1 MAEKIKKIH
10 GLLTPN
16 NFTLLMVDFQPQMA
30 FAVHSIDCQTLI
42 NNAVGLAKTAKLFK
56 VPTILTTVAEKS
68 FSGPMFSQIMDV
80 FPGEKTIDRTTMNF
94 WEDRNVRKAVEKF
107 GRKKLLIAGLW
118 TEICVALPA
127 ISALEDGYEVYFVE
141 DACGDVS
148 VDAHAMAVQRM
159 IQAGAVPMNWLQV
172 LLELQRDWARSETYY
187 GVLDI
192 AKSHAGAYGIGID
205 YAGFALGKEAKKA
218 A

>member
-1 MAEKIKKIH
+1 
-10 GLLTPN
+10 LTPD
-16 NFTLLMVDFQPQMA
+16 NFTLLLVDYQPQMA
-30 FAVHSIDCQTLI
+30 FAVHTIDGQTLI
-42 NNAVGLAKTAKLFK
+42 NNAVGLAKSAKLFK

-68 FSGPMFSQIMDV
+68 FSGPMFPQIQDV
-80 FPGEKTIDRTTMNF
+80 FPGEKPIDRTTMNL
-94 WEDRNVRKAVEKF
+94 WEDKNVRKAIDKI
-107 GRKKLLIAGLW
+107 GRKKILIAGLW
-118 TEICVALPA
+118 TEICIAFPA
-127 ISALEDGYEVYFVE
+127 IQALEAGYEVYFVE

-148 VDAHAMAVQRM
+148 HSAHNMAVQRM

-172 LLELQRDWARSETYY
+172 LGELQRDWARSETYH

-192 AKSHAGAYGIGID
+192 AKEHAGAYGIGIV

>member
-1 MAEKIKKIH
+1 MADKVH
-10 GLLTPN
+10 GLLTPD
-16 NFTLLMVDFQPQMA
+16 NFTLLLVDYQPQMA
-30 FAVHSIDCQTLI
+30 FAVHTIDGQTLI
-42 NNAVGLAKTAKLFK
+42 NNAVGLAKSAKLFK

-68 FSGPMFSQIMDV
+68 FSGPMFPQILDV
-80 FPGEKTIDRTTMNF
+80 FPGEKPIDRTTMNL
-94 WEDRNVRKAVEKF
+94 WEDKNVRKAIDKV

-118 TEICVALPA
+118 TEICVAFPV
-127 ISALEDGYEVYFVE
+127 ISAIEAGYEVYFVE

-148 VDAHAMAVQRM
+148 AGAHNMAVQRM

-172 LLELQRDWARSETYY
+172 LGELQRDWARSKTYH

-192 AKSHAGAYGIGID
+192 AKEHAGAYGIGIE